1 MSYISEHKP
10 ILETEHTKIWQ
21 VDSKGHEFTV
31 GYWLVFA
38 PWAHL
43 AWQYHAI
50 SLTHLRGLANGKPPN
65 IVLPGATHELL
76 IFALDPKHDIDPYN
90 LRTLEPISIAQQFIS
105 ENDAKALSI
114 LEKCIQRI
122 ADGELSP
129 DSDFR
134 KVWHH
139 ILVDGCPAL

>member
-1 MSYISEHKP
+1 MSYILEHKP
-10 ILETEHTKIWQ
+10 ILETACTKIWQ
-21 VDSKGHEFTV
+21 IDPKGNEFTV

-43 AWQYHAI
+43 VWQYHAI
-50 SLTHLRGLANGKPPN
+50 SLVHLRGFVKKEPPK
-65 IVLPGATHELL
+65 IALPGATHELL
-76 IFALDPKHDIDPYN
+76 IFALDPKHNIDPYN
-90 LRTLEPISIAQQFIS
+90 LRILEPISISQQFIS
-105 ENDAKALSI
+105 ENDAEALSI